1 MTEGGQDGGKGIV
14 RRSDVQSPTSVDAE
28 RVSAN
33 ARLVAAMY
41 RTLRGEGILA
51 ARRESEAMPKTTHFV
66 TVVAEDGTRIHL
78 TEDIH
83 DSAGS
88 DETGDHA
95 VTAVFLDSKNKQ
107 LGRIMAWTM
116 QGNDQ
121 WQTEANRESLSDQK
135 LAKQL
140 EYWDRNGGASD
151 AGNPTINMS
160 NPKMTEEEIGRLAD
174 QLETAVPNADM
185 TERAM
190 QFYVEKLKLTRV
202 ENPNSEFQQG
212 ILPPGEDADGE

>member
-1 MTEGGQDGGKGIV
+1 MTEERQDGGKGIV
-14 RRSDVQSPTSVDAE
+14 RRNDMQSHNSLDAE

-41 RTLRGEGILA
+41 STLHGEGILA
-51 ARRESEAMPKTTHFV
+51 VRRETGMPKTTQFV
-66 TVVAEDGTRIHL
+66 TVVAADGTRIHL

-83 DSAGS
+83 DPAGS
-88 DETGDHA
+88 DKTGDHA
-95 VTAVFLDSKNKQ
+95 VTTVFLDSEKKQ

-151 AGNPTINMS
+151 VDNATINIL
-160 NPKMTEEEIGRLAD
+160 NPKMTEEEIGKLAD
-174 QLETAVPNADM
+174 QLETATPNTDM

-190 QFYVEKLKLTRV
+190 KFYIEKLKLKRV
-202 ENPNSEFQQG
+202 EDSTPESEQRV
-212 ILPPGEDADGE
+212 LSPGNDVEDE